1 MAEITFNNST
11 IEISAAIIAEGLAL
25 APKEVPALMRAGEI
39 TGLYEEG
46 ADADAGRTRVTFFH
60 RAKRFRIIVA
70 DGRVIQKT
78 TIDFGE
84 RALPAV
90 LRRPGG

>member
-11 IEISAAIIAEGLAL
+11 IEISAAIIADGLAL

-46 ADADAGRTRVTFFH
+46 ADADAGRTRITFRMLDH
-60 RAKRFRIIVA
+60 SASTA
-70 DGRVIQKT
+70 WPS
-78 TIDFGE
+78 
-84 RALPAV
+84 ALHPAHP
-90 LRRPGG
+90 R

>member
-1 MAEITFNNST
+1 
-11 IEISAAIIAEGLAL
+11 
-25 APKEVPALMRAGEI
+25 MRAGEI
-39 TGLYEEG
+39 TGLYEKG

-60 RAKRFRIIVA
+60 KAKRFRIIVA